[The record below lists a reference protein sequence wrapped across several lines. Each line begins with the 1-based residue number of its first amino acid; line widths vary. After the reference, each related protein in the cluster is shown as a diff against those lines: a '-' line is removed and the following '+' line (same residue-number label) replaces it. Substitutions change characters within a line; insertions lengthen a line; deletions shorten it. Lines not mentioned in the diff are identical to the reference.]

1 QSIYIYERM
10 SSPDPTSN
18 DLHVNN
24 KDYIDGNKEAE
35 YLALIN
41 RGAVLLSR
49 YPLVPQSA
57 NHDCGIACLRM
68 VLRGLDVPQAETL
81 LAEAMEASDLGESV
95 WTPDLLRILLHCG
108 LRAQLYSIC
117 LLPNPGYAQLNFYRD
132 KFSSDQQRV
141 ARNLDW
147 ISQIDPQAAVQQSLP
162 LSAVLDHL
170 SARLGPVICLIDAN
184 NTDAARLR
192 SCMHCNCLSLS
203 SPCCGGGP
211 YQGHYILLCGYLPEE
226 RRLIYRDP
234 MSRISEYKLM
244 SFKEFDRVRTAY
256 GTDEDLLFVF
266 G

>member
-1 QSIYIYERM
+1 M

-117 LLPNPGYAQLNFYRD
+117 LLPNPGYAQL
-132 KFSSDQQRV
+132 
-141 ARNLDW
+141 
-147 ISQIDPQAAVQQSLP
+147 
-162 LSAVLDHL
+162 
-170 SARLGPVICLIDAN
+170 
-184 NTDAARLR
+184 

-203 SPCCGGGP
+203 SPCCGDGP
-211 YQGHYILLCGYLPEE
+211 YQGHYILLCGYLSEE
-226 RRLIYRDP
+226 RRLIYRI
-234 MSRISEYKLM
+234 R
-244 SFKEFDRVRTAY
+244 
-256 GTDEDLLFVF
+256 
-266 G
+266 